1 MSKEITTKAGFANAL
16 QKITALNDI
25 SRRLKDNL
33 DAIKLELDGLMY
45 EAKAYA
51 LENNSVFNDKIQKKT
66 SIGHTAESV
75 FKLATDWTFERTEK
89 NRKTGEP
96 KRMDDQAWLT
106 ALLESE
112 KTSGYVRIK
121 KELDKQ
127 KLRSDVSKGA
137 IKEAALNELF
147 ALGKTDTANLTV
159 YRLTDTSQVEAL
171 IAEAEELIAKEA
183 E

>member
-1 MSKEITTKAGFANAL
+1 MSKEITSQRAFANAL
-16 QKITALNDI
+16 QKITSLSDI

-45 EAKAYA
+45 EAKAFA
-51 LENNSVFNDKIQKKT
+51 LANNSVFNDKIQKKT

-96 KRMDDQAWLT
+96 KRLDDQAWLT
-106 ALLESE
+106 ALFANE
-112 KTSGYVRIK
+112 KTAGYIRVK

-127 KLRSDVSKGA
+127 KLRSDVSKGT
-137 IKEAALNELF
+137 IKEAALKDDFGL
-147 ALGKTDTANLTV
+147 AKTPTANLTV

-171 IAEAEELIAKEA
+171 IAEAEELIAKED
-183 E
+183 